1 MRIRFS
7 PLLAT
12 GAQTMVPTLM
22 LFSVYLLVVGHD
34 VPGGGFAGGLI
45 ASSALLLVFLTF
57 GEGDCAGPFP
67 IDPETA
73 MGVGLVLAIAAGVV
87 GLAFGEPSSPTS
99 TRSGPS
105 RSSATSRC
113 RPCSLFDVGV
123 YIVVVGLVTTA
134 IFKLGSDPM
143 TGPSP
148 SRPESSSAPA
158 PTSSFNGS

>member
-7 PLLAT
+7 PLLAA
-12 GAQTMVPTLM
+12 GAQTMVPTLV

-57 GEGDCAGPFP
+57 GRRGLQRAFP

-73 MGVGLVLAIAAGVV
+73 IGFGLVLALGAGVV
-87 GLAFGEPSSPTS
+87 GLVFGGTFLTYEYAEWAVPVIGEIKLSTLLAFD
-99 TRSGPS
+99 
-105 RSSATSRC
+105 
-113 RPCSLFDVGV
+113 LGV

-134 IFKLGSDPM
+134 ILKLGSDP
-143 TGPSP
+143 S
-148 SRPESSSAPA
+148 
-158 PTSSFNGS
+158 